1 MATTLTPKENYL
13 RIINGE
19 MPEWVP
25 MFEMFGGEYTAM
37 TGPMGLFANFRGP
50 EGGTDPWGVKYVTNE
65 ETGWAALPEPGNF
78 ILEDITKWHEVIKK
92 PAVNF
97 EDIDWELMSKRD
109 IEAGKVDYEN
119 KVVSC
124 GSSFSPFQDLM
135 SFMGFSEG
143 LLTYFTEPDSVHEL
157 YDFMCSYWEPFIAA
171 TVEWYKPHMYGIGDD
186 SASKYA
192 PFISP
197 AMYHE
202 FLYPYYKRIFK
213 PAVDRGLPISFH
225 NCGRCEDYIDD
236 MIDLG
241 VKQWDPAQRENDL
254 VGIKEKYKGKLTIA
268 GGWEFKVPLT
278 WPEVDEE
285 EVRQSVR
292 DVIDELAPGG
302 GFLFG
307 GGVLGQAGDELV
319 MKINGWVRDEGQ
331 KYGKTFYT
339 KSQH

>member
-1 MATTLTPKENYL
+1 MATQLTPKENYL

-25 MFEMFGGEYTAM
+25 VFEMFGGEYSAM
-37 TGPMGLFANFRGP
+37 TGPMGLFGNFRGP
-50 EGGTDPWGVKYVTNE
+50 EGGVDPWGVKYVTNE

-119 KVVSC
+119 KVVST
-124 GSSFSPFQDLM
+124 GSYFSPFQDLM

-157 YDFMCSYWEPFIAA
+157 YDFMCSYWEPFIEA
-171 TVEWYKPHMYGIGDD
+171 TVQWYKPHMFGIGDD

-225 NCGRCEDYIDD
+225 NCGRCEDYLDD

-254 VGIKEKYKGKLTIA
+254 LGAITVKK
-268 GGWEFKVPLT
+268 
-278 WPEVDEE
+278 
-285 EVRQSVR
+285 
-292 DVIDELAPGG
+292 G
-302 GFLFG
+302 GFTLS
-307 GGVLGQAGDELV
+307 
-319 MKINGWVRDEGQ
+319 RP
-331 KYGKTFYT
+331 
-339 KSQH
+339 KSSTS